1 MVRCVPGRVWTSK
14 SQSTQSLYCIWR
26 NWRPF
31 EKIFFQ
37 LEDLVV
43 EIWGKQTDEMRE
55 IYQISLCN
63 ENTKQIQLQLRK
75 NEVWFDHFQ
84 MEFDL
89 HIWWLSSPHEYFEMV
104 EYQGDSP
111 LRSDR
116 TGNWLFLYQNAW
128 FSKVIYIGKH
138 YGFPHFCRFVFPK
151 FRPPDLRAGKIF
163 FQTVFNSVNFSIR
176 TVCSVILKSK
186 LAREHIEPSLQT
198 VPRFGCKM
206 WQIPGFVYIL
216 QRSASYV

>member
-1 MVRCVPGRVWTSK
+1 MVCMESAELLTVGSIFHMWLGPSFGGFQDSNK
-14 SQSTQSLYCIWR
+14 AN
-26 NWRPF
+26 NWRLMSF
-31 EKIFFQ
+31 WVGLRGTKDRLEKYFFISKIWWSKFGGNK
-37 LEDLVV
+37 LTK
-43 EIWGKQTDEMRE
+43 WGKSIRSPFVMKT
-55 IYQISLCN
+55 SNKFNCN
-63 ENTKQIQLQLRK
+63 SEK

-111 LRSDR
+111 LRSDW

-138 YGFPHFCRFVFPK
+138 YGFPHFCQFVSPK

-163 FQTVFNSVNFSIR
+163 FQTVFCTS
-176 TVCSVILKSK
+176 
-186 LAREHIEPSLQT
+186 
-198 VPRFGCKM
+198 
-206 WQIPGFVYIL
+206 
-216 QRSASYV
+216 

>member
-1 MVRCVPGRVWTSK
+1 MGFWVELRGTKDRLEKYFFSSK
-14 SQSTQSLYCIWR
+14 IWWSKFGG
-26 NWRPF
+26 N
-31 EKIFFQ
+31 K
-37 LEDLVV
+37 LTK
-43 EIWGKQTDEMRE
+43 WGKSIRSPFVMKTPNKFN
-55 IYQISLCN
+55 CN
-63 ENTKQIQLQLRK
+63 SEK

-138 YGFPHFCRFVFPK
+138 YGFPHFCQFVFPK

-163 FQTVFNSVNFSIR
+163 FQTVFNSVNLSTR
-176 TVCSVILKSK
+176 TVCSVVLKAK
-186 LAREHIEPSLQT
+186 LAREHIQPSLQT
-198 VPRFGCKM
+198 VLSFGCKM
-206 WQIPGFVYIL
+206 WEILGFVYIL
-216 QRSASYV
+216 QRSASCKISYVRFWVFVRFRM